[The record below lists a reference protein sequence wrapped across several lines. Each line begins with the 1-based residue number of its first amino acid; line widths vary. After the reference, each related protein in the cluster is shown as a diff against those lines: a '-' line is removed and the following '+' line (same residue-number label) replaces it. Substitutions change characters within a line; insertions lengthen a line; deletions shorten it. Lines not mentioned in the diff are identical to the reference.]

1 FGRWSF
7 LAVGITWGAVRHRS
21 LSKKEAALREIET
34 KQKEIRDAKLVE
46 EKKRL
51 AKGGLIQF

>member
-1 FGRWSF
+1 WSF

-21 LSKKEAALREIET
+21 LSKKEAALREIEL
-34 KQKEIRDAKLVE
+34 KQKAVRDAKLAE

-51 AKGGLIQF
+51 AKGGLTASI